1 MKKDLEFTKPK
12 GVCRGGVH
20 PPQHKDTAACETVF
34 FSDVKKVVI
43 PMQQHI
49 GAPCKPTVSVGD
61 EVFVGTKI
69 GDSDQFVSAP
79 IHASVSGKVTA
90 IKPAVVADGRT
101 IEAVEI
107 ESDGKNALDPELKPH
122 DPKTEQELVA
132 AVREMGL
139 VGLGGAGFPTHVKLT
154 RQADKPLDTLI
165 INAAECEP
173 YITAD
178 DRECLEHP
186 EDIMDGVFTLLRLM
200 KFERVIIAVED
211 NKPEAIRVLY
221 NIAADRQDTE
231 NRVTIMKLKS
241 RYPQGAEKMLIYSAT
256 GRKLPL
262 GKLPADVGCVVMNV
276 TSISMISRYL
286 RTGMPL
292 TRKRLTVA
300 GSAIK
305 NPQNVLVPIGTSASD
320 IIDFCGGY
328 SEEPEKII
336 MGGPMMGA
344 AVPSTDLPVLKQN
357 NAILCFTKKEADLPP
372 SATCI
377 RCGRCAAACPMG
389 LYPFRI
395 AAALRREDIEDVGRL
410 YADYCIE
417 CGCCS
422 FSCPAKLPVT
432 QTMRRAKLALKKR

>member
-1 MKKDLEFTKPK
+1 MKKDLEFTKPF
-12 GVCRGGVH
+12 GFLSGGVH

-34 FSDVKKVVI
+34 FSDVKKVII

-49 GAPCKPTVSVGD
+49 GAPCKPIVSVGD

-69 GDSDQFVSAP
+69 GDTDQFVSAP
-79 IHASVSGKVTA
+79 VHSSVSGKVTK
-90 IKPAVVADGRT
+90 IGPAMTAGGRMV
-101 IEAVEI
+101 ESVEI
-107 ESDGKNALDPELKPH
+107 ESDGKNTLDPEMKPH
-122 DPKTEQELVA
+122 NPQNEKELVA

-139 VGLGGAGFPTHVKLT
+139 VGLGGAGFPTYIKLT
-154 RQADKPLDTLI
+154 RQPDKPLDTLI

-178 DRECLEHP
+178 DRECIEHP
-186 EDIMDGVFTLLRLM
+186 DDIVDGVFTLLRLM
-200 KFERVIIAVED
+200 NFERVIIAVED
-211 NKPEAIRVLY
+211 NKPEAIRVLHSV
-221 NIAADRQDTE
+221 ASDRQDTE
-231 NRVTIMKLKS
+231 NRVTVMKLKS

-276 TSISMISRYL
+276 TSVSMISRYL

-292 TRKRLTVA
+292 TRKRLTVD
-300 GSAIK
+300 GGAIK
-305 NPQNVLVPIGTSASD
+305 EPKNVLVPIGTPASD
-320 IIDFCGGY
+320 VVDFCGGF
-328 SEEPEKII
+328 SEEPDKMI
-336 MGGPMMGA
+336 MGGPMMGM
-344 AVPSTDLPVLKQN
+344 AVPSLDIPVLKQN
-357 NAILCFTKKEADLPP
+357 NAILCFNKKEADMPP
-372 SATCI
+372 TATCI
-377 RCGRCAAACPMG
+377 RCGRCAAACPMK

-395 AAALRREDIEDVGRL
+395 AAALKREDIEGVSKL

-432 QTMRRAKLALKKR
+432 QTMRSAKSALKKQ